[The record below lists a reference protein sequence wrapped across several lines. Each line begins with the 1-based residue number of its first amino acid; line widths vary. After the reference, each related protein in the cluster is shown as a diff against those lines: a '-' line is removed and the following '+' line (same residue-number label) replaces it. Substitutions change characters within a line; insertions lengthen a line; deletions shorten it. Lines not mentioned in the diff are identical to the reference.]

1 MAILNHGAHRSVG
14 SSNVSNE
21 LEMKSYFL
29 RSSDLAYQLMFVA
42 PTLMV
47 GLPSSLEMRLLTSM
61 LGDYLAIKSTRLQQT
76 FPRHYHLSVFPP
88 CAAQC
93 DDLHH
98 GSRHCTHPIL
108 PPTSSW
114 DLTYLSVGHTQLP
127 SLLVGRLLAIS
138 GGGQYGVAT

>member
-1 MAILNHGAHRSVG
+1 MAIFNHGAHRSVG
-14 SSNVSNE
+14 FSNVSNE

-88 CAAQC
+88 CTAQC

-108 PPTSSW
+108 PLHPH
-114 DLTYLSVGHTQLP
+114 G
-127 SLLVGRLLAIS
+127 I
-138 GGGQYGVAT
+138 